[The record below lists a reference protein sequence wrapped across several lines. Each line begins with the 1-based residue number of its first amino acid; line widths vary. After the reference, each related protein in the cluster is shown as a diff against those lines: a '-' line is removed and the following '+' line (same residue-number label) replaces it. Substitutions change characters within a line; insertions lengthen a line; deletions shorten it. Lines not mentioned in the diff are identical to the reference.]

1 MKVIGILQTLLQRM
15 PPEFMAFFVGVVFAR
30 IYVQFTKDKA
40 IRSFLTDKLWG
51 SFLLFVVFTRF
62 SGLILHPTMF
72 TQLNFYTLFGSPA
85 SNGGAL
91 GVLSIVLYLTIMLR
105 KEKGFNRLVQTLWI
119 TRMTTLVGGVF
130 YAYMAFLDLQPFWAE
145 DVLRAVLGLAFFM
158 WLLPKATLQSTH
170 RVLGFLGGLWL
181 ITSLFVPHVN
191 RIVLLD
197 LGQWIGALIV
207 LGAVTI
213 EAVRDFRRPSTDLQ
227 AISKPDLERIQPD
240 TKE

>member
-1 MKVIGILQTLLQRM
+1 MNVIGILQTLLQRM
-15 PPEFMAFFVGVVFAR
+15 PPEFIAFFVGVVFAR
-30 IYVQFTKDKA
+30 IYVQFNKDKA
-40 IRSFLTDKLWG
+40 VRRFLADKLWG
-51 SFLLFVVFTRF
+51 SFVIFVVFTRF
-62 SGLILHPTMF
+62 SGLILHPGMF
-72 TQLNFYTLFGSPA
+72 AQLNFYTLFGSPA

-91 GVLSIVLYLTIMLR
+91 GVLSVALYLIIILR
-105 KEKGFNRLVQTLWI
+105 KEKGFDRLVRSLWVARI
-119 TRMTTLVGGVF
+119 TALVGGVF
-130 YAYMAFLDLQPFWAE
+130 YAYMAFLDLQPFWTE
-145 DVLRAVLGLAFFM
+145 DVLRAVLALVFFM
-158 WLLPKATLQSTH
+158 WLVQKTTLPSTH
-170 RVLGFLGGLWL
+170 RVWGFLGGMWL